1 MSVKDSASP
10 RLMARISAA
19 RVIMATWSSSLP
31 GALDH
36 GHPHDRSARA
46 STARL
51 GPAADPKFSL
61 AAWVSCSG
69 FHSPWCA
76 PGCTSGRAVK
86 QAVTGPRLSTGL
98 TERGLAYSPHS
109 RSPLLYVRSDATWLV
124 VRDGGHPITAQTWPL
139 TSEYV

>member
-1 MSVKDSASP
+1 VSVKDSASP

-36 GHPHDRSARA
+36 GHPHDMSARA

-51 GPAADPKFSL
+51 GPAADPKF
-61 AAWVSCSG
+61 AWLRG
-69 FHSPWCA
+69 FHVQAFIPHGA
-76 PGCTSGRAVK
+76 RLAVHPAA
-86 QAVTGPRLSTGL
+86 QSNRPSRPRLSTGL

-124 VRDGGHPITAQTWPL
+124 VRDGGHPITVRLAP
-139 TSEYV
+139 